1 MGEDS
6 VPVPDATQNKAVQAY
21 DCLTQIAPSL
31 ALAKMA
37 AIMATDGLRGNVPE
51 TIARLTGSEYFTL
64 TNIKNLERSLDT
76 IANRLPNR

>member
-1 MGEDS
+1 
-6 VPVPDATQNKAVQAY
+6 
-21 DCLTQIAPSL
+21 
-31 ALAKMA
+31 MA

-64 TNIKNLERSLDT
+64 TNIKNLERSLET